1 MARRKELLDLKQQ
14 ECKEFALDFN
24 GKLDFWDMRYYS
36 NMIEERKYSVDQE
49 KLKEYFPIDKV
60 TEGKNRVYLQIW
72 RDSLIFF
79 QVLTLFD

>member
-1 MARRKELLDLKQQ
+1 MAPRKELLDLKQQ

-60 TEGKNRVYLQIW
+60 TEGKSRFYLEIW
-72 RDSLIFF
+72 RNSLICFMCSF
-79 QVLTLFD
+79 